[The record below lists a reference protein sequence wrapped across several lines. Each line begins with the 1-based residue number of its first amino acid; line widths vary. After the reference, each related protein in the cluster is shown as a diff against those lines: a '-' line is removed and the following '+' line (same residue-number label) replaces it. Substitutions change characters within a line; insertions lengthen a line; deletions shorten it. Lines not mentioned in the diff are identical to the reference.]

1 MIKVIKQWLSRVL
14 LIALMLIAI
23 EIPPFA
29 VNFAL
34 RYSKTNQL
42 IVDGFMALF
51 ICLMLAII
59 WWAHL
64 TYEAYNQ
71 LGQPAG
77 IRVGWIIGGYLAI
90 VLGMDVLSYLN
101 KLIYHQTETA
111 NNAALGSM
119 LGHNQVITIVF
130 CFSAVVLSPIAEEF
144 IFRGTLTNMFF
155 KRGNIWPKVILSGV
169 TFSTGHMS
177 TNPISFLMYAYMGMV
192 LAYVY
197 LRTDDIR
204 NSIAIHMINNAIAM
218 YVLLV
223 QVI

>member
-1 MIKVIKQWLSRVL
+1 MIKVIKQWTSKVI

-23 EIPPFA
+23 EVPPMA

-51 ICLMLAII
+51 IGLMLAII
-59 WWAHL
+59 WWAHR

-77 IRVGWIIGGYLAI
+77 IKVGWIIGGYLAI
-90 VLGMDVLSYLN
+90 ILGMDVLSYLN
-101 KLIYHQTETA
+101 QLIYHQTETA

-169 TFSTGHMS
+169 IFSTGHMS
-177 TNPISFLMYAYMGMV
+177 TNPISFLMYA
-192 LAYVY
+192 
-197 LRTDDIR
+197 
-204 NSIAIHMINNAIAM
+204 
-218 YVLLV
+218 
-223 QVI
+223 

>member
-1 MIKVIKQWLSRVL
+1 MIKVIRQWTSKVI

-23 EIPPFA
+23 EVPPMA

-51 ICLMLAII
+51 IGLMLAII
-59 WWAHL
+59 WWAHR

-77 IRVGWIIGGYLAI
+77 IKVGWIIGGYLAI
-90 VLGMDVLSYLN
+90 ILGMDVLSYLN
-101 KLIYHQTETA
+101 QLIYHQTETA

-119 LGHNQVITIVF
+119 LGHNEVITIVF

-169 TFSTGHMS
+169 IFSKVHMS

-192 LAYVY
+192 LPYVY

>member
-1 MIKVIKQWLSRVL
+1 MV
-14 LIALMLIAI
+14 
-23 EIPPFA
+23 
-29 VNFAL
+29 
-34 RYSKTNQL
+34 
-42 IVDGFMALF
+42 LF

-59 WWAHL
+59 WWAHR
-64 TYEAYNQ
+64 TYETYNQ

-77 IRVGWIIGGYLAI
+77 IKVGWIIGGYLAI
-90 VLGMDVLSYLN
+90 ILGMDVLSYLN
-101 KLIYHQTETA
+101 QLIYHQTETA

-119 LGHNQVITIVF
+119 LGHNEVITIVF
-130 CFSAVVLSPIAEEF
+130 CFSAVVLSSIAEEF

-155 KRGNIWPKVILSGV
+155 KRGNIWPKVIFSGV
-169 TFSTGHMS
+169 IFSTGHMS
-177 TNPISFLMYAYMGMV
+177 TNPISFLIYAYMGMV

>member
-1 MIKVIKQWLSRVL
+1 MIKVIKQWTSKVI

-23 EIPPFA
+23 EVPPMA

-51 ICLMLAII
+51 IGLMLAII
-59 WWAHL
+59 WWAHR

-77 IRVGWIIGGYLAI
+77 IKVGWIIGGYLAI
-90 VLGMDVLSYLN
+90 ILGMDVLSYLN
-101 KLIYHQTETA
+101 QLIYHQ
-111 NNAALGSM
+111 M
-119 LGHNQVITIVF
+119 ITIVF

-155 KRGNIWPKVILSGV
+155 KRGNIWPKIILSGV
-169 TFSTGHMS
+169 IFSTGHMS

-218 YVLLV
+218 YVLLAQIV
-223 QVI
+223 

>member
-1 MIKVIKQWLSRVL
+1 MIKVIKQWTSKVF

-23 EIPPFA
+23 EVPPMA

-34 RYSKTNQL
+34 RYANTNQL
-42 IVDGFMALF
+42 IVDAFMALF
-51 ICLMLAII
+51 IGLMLAII
-59 WWAHL
+59 WWAHR

-77 IRVGWIIGGYLAI
+77 IKVGWIVGGYLAI
-90 VLGMDVLSYLN
+90 ILGMDVLSYLN
-101 KLIYHQTETA
+101 QLIYHQTETA

-119 LGHNQVITIVF
+119 LGHNEVITIVF

-169 TFSTGHMS
+169 IFSAGHMS
-177 TNPISFLMYAYMGMV
+177 TNPISFLIYAYMGMV

-197 LRTDDIR
+197 LRTNDIR
-204 NSIAIHMINNAIAM
+204 NSIAIHMINNAFAM